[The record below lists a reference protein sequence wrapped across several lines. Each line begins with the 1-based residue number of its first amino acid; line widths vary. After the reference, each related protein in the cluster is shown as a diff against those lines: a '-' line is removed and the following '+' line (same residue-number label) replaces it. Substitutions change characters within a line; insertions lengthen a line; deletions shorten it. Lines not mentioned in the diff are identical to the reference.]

1 MQKMQKNSKNIK
13 KNIEFKKYKQ
23 WIKENRQKVKGKK
36 TEKAKF
42 SKINGKQAEVEL
54 EFMQMLKSKLKLK
67 IQLNYLSTW
76 MGGWSDRTKLIP
88 NSIKVKFE
96 VKVCVELGKMQNV

>member
-1 MQKMQKNSKNIK
+1 M
-13 KNIEFKKYKQ
+13 
-23 WIKENRQKVKGKK
+23 EN
-36 TEKAKF
+36 
-42 SKINGKQAEVEL
+42 
-54 EFMQMLKSKLKLK
+54 KLKLK
-67 IQLNYLSTW
+67 LKLKMQLNYLSTW